1 MATSP
6 FPDLKKA
13 VSRLVKA
20 EVAFESIQ
28 QVSQQMEHLAIHQEL
43 DNARANYKYRLE
55 KLRMALYTKEVV

>member
-55 KLRMALYTKEVV
+55 KLRMAFYTKEVV